1 MKHKGLIGI
10 VIAIILVV
18 VGAIYF
24 ISGNNKTSKEESNI
38 QDNSQTENTRIS
50 LSFDNKEIVVKLE
63 DNESTKDLIK
73 QLPLTVNFED
83 YASTEK
89 IAYLDEKLS
98 SDSGGYESKTG
109 YFAYYAPWVNLAFFY
124 KDFRYSNSLIKLGEI
139 ESGMENIEDLD
150 NKSVIIKLAE

>member
-10 VIAIILVV
+10 VIAIILA
-18 VGAIYF
+18 VGAMYF
-24 ISGNNKTSKEESNI
+24 ISGNTKTSKEESNI
-38 QDNSQTENTRIS
+38 QNNSQTENTRIS
-50 LSFDNKEIVVKLE
+50 LRFDNKEIVVKLE

-98 SDSGGYESKTG
+98 SDSGGYEPKTG
-109 YFAYYAPWVNLAFFY
+109 DFAYYAPWGNLSFFY

-139 ESGMENIEDLD
+139 ESGVENMEDLD
-150 NKSVIIKLAE
+150 NKSVIIELVK